1 MATEHHVNF
10 AATGPSTPPLQREGG
25 VQQSGNT
32 EMKLPEFE
40 QAKGKN
46 VSEEIPFSRYVSVD
60 QEKEGQELDGKKRLK
75 RRKQW
80 LNGSRDVCMNEVGA
94 AVSLGGRPRV

>member
-25 VQQSGNT
+25 VQQIGNT

-46 VSEEIPFSRYVSVD
+46 VSEEIPFSRCVSVD
-60 QEKEGQELDGKKRLK
+60 QEKEG
-75 RRKQW
+75 
-80 LNGSRDVCMNEVGA
+80 
-94 AVSLGGRPRV
+94 